1 MNTWPITIIVC
12 VLQIIAWVSD
22 NEALQI
28 LAPIFG
34 LIWTVILILFWKENF
49 NRMTINM
56 ISMISFAYAIVM
68 VVCGVIDLVTDDS
81 RYTTMGFIILLLI
94 LIISWLSSLYD
105 SIATLL
111 F

>member
-1 MNTWPITIIVC
+1 
-12 VLQIIAWVSD
+12 
-22 NEALQI
+22 
-28 LAPIFG
+28 
-34 LIWTVILILFWKENF
+34 
-49 NRMTINM
+49 MTINM